1 MPENISGVPAGEKCF
16 SLDIP
21 FYRTS
26 GRLDGSSVLA
36 HTFRVARDSKII
48 LWTAKISFHVE
59 LVSIRPIHEKTI
71 FRQTRM

>member
-1 MPENISGVPAGEKCF
+1 MPENISGVPAGRSVF
-16 SLDIP
+16 HLTSP
-21 FYRTS
+21 FIGLL

-59 LVSIRPIHEKTI
+59 LVSIRPVHEKTI